1 MKLFFVFFLFNY
13 FKKKNS
19 RAKNVW
25 VPVASMLLQRRG
37 AACCGLDG
45 KLYVAGGYQDGTT
58 PREGFLKK
66 VFVLTPT
73 ERDITKS
80 SAMGRWNT
88 MPSASTA
95 RGGACLC
102 AMNGDLYLIGGGN
115 ALQAGEETTF
125 ALNTG
130 EKFDF
135 TTRKWTK
142 IAPMHEARRDFR

>member
-1 MKLFFVFFLFNY
+1 MVCELTFSKLQKFFFLLKLFFCISFYLINFK
-13 FKKKNS
+13 KKKNS

-80 SAMGRWNT
+80 SAMGRW
-88 MPSASTA
+88 
-95 RGGACLC
+95 
-102 AMNGDLYLIGGGN
+102 
-115 ALQAGEETTF
+115 
-125 ALNTG
+125 
-130 EKFDF
+130 
-135 TTRKWTK
+135 
-142 IAPMHEARRDFR
+142 

>member
-1 MKLFFVFFLFNY
+1 
-13 FKKKNS
+13 
-19 RAKNVW
+19 
-25 VPVASMLLQRRG
+25 
-37 AACCGLDG
+37 
-45 KLYVAGGYQDGTT
+45 
-58 PREGFLKK
+58 
-66 VFVLTPT
+66 
-73 ERDITKS
+73 
-80 SAMGRWNT
+80 

-142 IAPMHEARRDFR
+142 IAAMKTARRDFW